1 LPPGSSH
8 FQPPTGI
15 FRFEGAPRKIG
26 IKRTNS
32 CAFGSLAPR
41 IMIGLIVAD
50 QPIRPAFILDR
61 T

>member
-1 LPPGSSH
+1 LKELPAKSG
-8 FQPPTGI
+8 
-15 FRFEGAPRKIG
+15 
-26 IKRTNS
+26 
-32 CAFGSLAPR
+32 AFGSLAPR